1 MAKKTLSILLV
12 LVMVLGML
20 SGCSGATKEY
30 TCKELTMTVPLIM
43 SDESNSKDAE
53 GFTFALSTSKIAIF
67 GLRETFTQLGVDDS
81 FTAKDYAEAVIEAN
95 GLDARVISRS
105 NEDYEYFRYNAPADD
120 GTTFRYLVGVYK
132 TYKAFWMVQ
141 VTASIVDYEE
151 ETFFDYLDSV
161 KFD

>member
-1 MAKKTLSILLV
+1 MSEVKRIATRQGYGEALAELGEEYKNLV
-12 LVMVLGML
+12 VMDADLE
-20 SGCSGATKEY
+20 EY
-30 TCKELTMTVPLIM
+30 
-43 SDESNSKDAE
+43 
-53 GFTFALSTSKIAIF
+53 SKIAIF

-132 TYKAFWMVQ
+132 TDKAFWMVQ